1 VLHTEWSYASAP
13 LYTFVTWKKNK
24 FAFFFKGYCSA
35 CLSVI
40 RASGRDKHFV
50 RKGDQLIFLL
60 TQRGHHKFIFQ
71 DRVHCTSLRNT
82 ARYKHSERGWTVPS
96 MIFSK
101 WLAIWANGNAR
112 WDAGSWPE
120 RRAGGGGGQT
130 GRQNL

>member
-1 VLHTEWSYASAP
+1 VLQTEWSYTSAP
-13 LYTFVTWKKNK
+13 VYTFVTWIRTNLP
-24 FAFFFKGYCSA
+24 FFKGCYSA

-40 RASGRDKHFV
+40 RASGRDKYFG
-50 RKGDQLIFLL
+50 RKGDQLIFLF

-71 DRVHCTSLRNT
+71 DLVHGTSLRNM
-82 ARYKHSERGWTVPS
+82 ARYKHCERGWNVPS

-120 RRAGGGGGQT
+120 RRADGG
-130 GRQNL
+130 